1 MSSEYLRVLY
11 DESKKLNAGSSH
23 MTLNGIF
30 KDDKATGV
38 IAVYNDEK
46 PHHKVLEDF
55 EEYIESRNERE
66 SLEIWEIQAILEQLY
81 EYEEGDSNWRTKQ
94 QYDYLSF

>member
-23 MTLNGIF
+23 ITLNGIF

-38 IAVYNDEK
+38 IAIYNDEK

-55 EEYIESRNERE
+55 EDYLESRNERE
-66 SLEIWEIQAILEQLY
+66 LLEIWEIQAILEQLY
-81 EYEEGDSNWRTKQ
+81 EYEEGDSN
-94 QYDYLSF
+94 